1 MRRSLPRFSNRSR
14 RRKSKGRCRCVRRV
28 RNLRKHMPRF
38 SNFSVVAGKIQS
50 PLLLW
55 QRGFFVRYFVFVIL
69 KLRYSSDC
77 EESFS
82 KSLRYAEGF
91 FDLRRLIIALM
102 PFTIDVGIITKAI
115 SPAKLNITL

>member
-38 SNFSVVAGKIQS
+38 SNFPVVARKIQS
-50 PLLLW
+50 PLLLR
-55 QRGFFVRYFVFVIL
+55 QRGFFVRYFLFAIL
-69 KLRYSSDC
+69 KLRYSFDC

-82 KSLRYAEGF
+82 KSLRYSEDF
-91 FDLRRLIIALM
+91 FDLRRLIIAM
-102 PFTIDVGIITKAI
+102 IPFTIDTGIITKAI
-115 SPAKLNITL
+115 SPAKLNTAL